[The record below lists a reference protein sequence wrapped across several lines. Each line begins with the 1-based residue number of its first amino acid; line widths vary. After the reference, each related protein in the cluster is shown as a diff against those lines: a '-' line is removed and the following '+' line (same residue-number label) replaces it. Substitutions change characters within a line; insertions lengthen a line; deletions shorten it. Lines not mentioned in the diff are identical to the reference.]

1 MREEI
6 LTLLNRIFFSQL
18 PEATRYKPVVKV
30 IGGLGEGMPKRNKKT
45 KTNPKLSNCKNC
57 GGFVVVVFLCVC
69 VILFVCFS

>member
-30 IGGLGEGMPKRNKKT
+30 IGGLGEGMPKRNKKN

-69 VILFVCFS
+69 V